1 MWVLLAKICAVAIPI
16 PAESNFTIPV
26 DHIKHQNRKC
36 EIMKKPLLLVA
47 IAAAAI
53 PLAVVFAEDTV
64 TPKATAETK
73 DPNSSC
79 IVMMGMNNGK
89 MMGMSDMMSNWKEQ
103 DSELDKLVSA
113 MNSASPD
120 KKLDTIVAVVSKLVD
135 QRKSAHEAMQK
146 MMETTGKEMTSM
158 GRGMMMMQNN
168 QENKEEDD
176 HSQHH

>member
-26 DHIKHQNRKC
+26 DPIKHQNGKC

-47 IAAAAI
+47 MAAAAL

-120 KKLDTIVAVVSKLVD
+120 KKLDTIAAVVSKLVD
-135 QRKSAHEAMQK
+135 QRKSEHEAMQK
-146 MMETTGKEMTSM
+146 MMETTGKEMMSM
-158 GRGMMMMQNN
+158 CRMMMMQNN
-168 QENKEEDD
+168 QENKEDD

>member
-26 DHIKHQNRKC
+26 DPIKHQNGKC

-47 IAAAAI
+47 MAAAAL

-113 MNSASPD
+113 MNGASPD
-120 KKLDTIVAVVSKLVD
+120 KKLDTIAAVVSKLVD
-135 QRKSAHEAMQK
+135 QCKSAHEAMQK
-146 MMETTGKEMTSM
+146 MMETTGKEMMSM
-158 GRGMMMMQNN
+158 CRMMMMQNN
-168 QENKEEDD
+168 QENKEDD

>member
-1 MWVLLAKICAVAIPI
+1 LAKIGTVAIPI
-16 PAESNFTIPV
+16 PV
-26 DHIKHQNRKC
+26 DRIFAIRVDQFKRQRRKG

-64 TPKATAETK
+64 TPKATGETK
-73 DPNSSC
+73 DDNSSC
-79 IVMMGMNNGK
+79 MVMMGMNNGK

-120 KKLDTIVAVVSKLVD
+120 KKLDTIAAVVSKLVD
-135 QRKSAHEAMQK
+135 QRKSEHEAMQK
-146 MMETTGKEMTSM
+146 MMATSGKEMMSM
-158 GRGMMMMQNN
+158 GRMMMQNN
-168 QENKEEDD
+168 QQDD